1 MEVSMTKP
9 RLLDEVRGALRVK
22 HYSIRTEET
31 YIQWIKRFIYFHNK
45 KHPADMGEAE
55 VSAFLN
61 YLAVSKNVTAST
73 QNQALSALLFLYKQ
87 VLGVELPWLDGITR
101 AKRPSRLPEVLP
113 REDVLRILNEIGGI
127 SGLIT
132 RLLYGTGM
140 RLMEVMRLRVQDVDF
155 DYRQII
161 VRQGKGAKD
170 RSTMLPDSL
179 AGPLQKQLEYAR
191 LLHQHD
197 LKEGFGCVYLP
208 FALERKYPN
217 ACREWGWQYVFPSAN
232 RSVDPRSG
240 VVRRQHMDEKN
251 VQRAVKSAVRKLG
264 IHKRITPHT
273 LRHCFATHLL
283 ENGTDIRTLQELL
296 GHKDVKTTQIYTH
309 VMKRGGNAVRS
320 PLD

>member
-1 MEVSMTKP
+1 MARS
-9 RLLDEVRGALRVK
+9 RLLDQVRDTLRVK
-22 HYSIRTEET
+22 HYSIRTEES

-55 VSAFLN
+55 ITAFLTH
-61 YLAVSKNVTAST
+61 LAVNKNVTPST

-87 VLGVELPWLDGITR
+87 VLNIDLLWLDGVTR

-113 REDVLRILNEIGGI
+113 KEQVMQLLDAIPGTN
-127 SGLIT
+127 GLIA

-140 RLMEVMRLRVQDVDF
+140 RLLEAMRLRVQDMDF

-170 RSTMLPDSL
+170 RSTVLPESL
-179 AGPLQKQLEYAR
+179 IQPLQIQLEHVRRVHA
-191 LLHQHD
+191 LD
-197 LKEGFGCVYLP
+197 LREGFGCVYLP
-208 FALERKYPN
+208 YALARKYPN
-217 ACREWGWQYVFPSAN
+217 ACREWGWQYVFPSNN
-232 RSVDPRSG
+232 RSTDPRDG
-240 VVRRQHMDEKN
+240 VIRRHHLDEKN
-251 VQRAVKSAVRKLG
+251 VQRAVRLAARNCA

-283 ENGTDIRTLQELL
+283 EGGTDIRTLQELL

>member
-1 MEVSMTKP
+1 MAKP
-9 RLLDEVRGALRVK
+9 RLLDEVRNVLRVR
-22 HYSIRTEET
+22 HYSIRTEEA
-31 YIQWIKRFIYFHNK
+31 YVQWIKRFIYFHNK

-55 VSAFLN
+55 ISAFLTH
-61 YLAVSKNVTAST
+61 LAVSKNVTAST

-87 VLGVELPWLDGITR
+87 VLGVKLEWLDGVTR
-101 AKRPSRLPEVLP
+101 AKRPSRLPTVLPKEEVL
-113 REDVLRILNEIGGI
+113 RLLEGMNGVN
-127 SGLIT
+127 GLIA

-140 RLMEVMRLRVQDVDF
+140 RLMEAMRLRVLDVDF

-170 RSTMLPDSL
+170 RTTVLPASL
-179 AGPLQKQLEYAR
+179 IEPLQQQLVHAKR
-191 LLHQHD
+191 LHEFD

-208 FALERKYPN
+208 FALARKYPN
-217 ACREWGWQYVFPSAN
+217 ACHEWGWQYVFPSVN
-232 RSVDPRSG
+232 RAVDPRDG
-240 VVRRQHMDEKN
+240 IVRRHHLDEKN
-251 VQRAVKSAVRKLG
+251 VQRAMREAARQQG

-283 ENGTDIRTLQELL
+283 EGGTDIRTLQELL
-296 GHKDVKTTQIYTH
+296 GHNDVKTTQIYTH

>member
-1 MEVSMTKP
+1 MARS
-9 RLLDEVRGALRVK
+9 RLLDQVRDTLRVK
-22 HYSIRTEET
+22 HYSIRTEES

-55 VSAFLN
+55 ITAFLTH
-61 YLAVSKNVTAST
+61 LAVNKNVTPST

-87 VLGVELPWLDGITR
+87 VLNIDLLWLDGVTR

-113 REDVLRILNEIGGI
+113 KEQVMQLLDAIPGTN
-127 SGLIT
+127 GLIA

-140 RLMEVMRLRVQDVDF
+140 RLLEAMRLRVQDVHF
-155 DYRQII
+155 EYRQII

-170 RSTMLPDSL
+170 RSTVLPESL
-179 AGPLQKQLEYAR
+179 IRPLQAQLEHAR
-191 LLHQHD
+191 RLHELD
-197 LKEGFGCVYLP
+197 LQEGFGCVYLP
-208 FALERKYPN
+208 YALARKYPN
-217 ACREWGWQYVFPSAN
+217 ACREWGWQYVFPSNN
-232 RSVDPRSG
+232 RSTDPRDG
-240 VVRRQHMDEKN
+240 VIRRHHLDEKN
-251 VQRAVKSAVRKLG
+251 VQRAVRLAARNCG

-283 ENGTDIRTLQELL
+283 EGGTDIRTLQELL

>member
-1 MEVSMTKP
+1 MSKP
-9 RLLDEVRGALRVK
+9 RLLDEVRSVLRVK
-22 HYSIRTEET
+22 HYSIRTEEAYT
-31 YIQWIKRFIYFHNK
+31 QWIKRFIFFHNK

-55 VSAFLN
+55 ISAFLTH
-61 YLAVSKNVTAST
+61 LAVKNNVTSST

-87 VLGVELPWLDGITR
+87 VLGVELEWLDGITR
-101 AKRPSRLPEVLP
+101 AKRPSSLPTVLP
-113 REDVLRILNEIGGI
+113 REQVIELLNGMTGTNE
-127 SGLIT
+127 LIA

-161 VRQGKGAKD
+161 VRKGKGLKD
-170 RSTMLPDSL
+170 RSTVLPDSL
-179 AGPLQKQLEYAR
+179 IGPLKSQLMR
-191 LLHQHD
+191 VKIIHNSD
-197 LKEGFGCVYLP
+197 IREGFGCVYLP
-208 FALERKYPN
+208 FALARKYPN
-217 ACREWGWQYVFPSAN
+217 ACREWGWQYVFPSVN
-232 RSVDPRSG
+232 RSMDPRDK
-240 VVRRQHMDEKN
+240 VIRRHHLNEKN
-251 VQRAVKSAVRKLG
+251 VQRAIREAARLQG
-264 IHKRITPHT
+264 INKRVSPHT